1 MAEFKG
7 VNSTIV
13 DGTTGVRVQVA
24 DVGGR
29 VRTFHEEFTT
39 ASGTHA
45 TGSTIMF
52 GVLPKGARIIG
63 LLVTASAT
71 LGATGTISWG
81 TRATAAGSTL
91 DLDAIAAAAK
101 HEVTVPTWIGTSATT
116 AAGVAMGEKLAA
128 ESYIIGSWE
137 TGQIADG
144 VKLIVD
150 TFYQLD

>member
-116 AAGVAMGEKLAA
+116 GAGVGFGEKLSA
-128 ESYIIGSWE
+128 ESYIIATTAE
-137 TGQIADG
+137 ADMPAAG
-144 VKLIVD
+144 KLIVD

>member
-29 VRTFHEEFTT
+29 VRVFHEEITMKT
-39 ASGTHA
+39 GIV
-45 TGSTIMF
+45 TGSTIQF
-52 GVLPKGARIIG
+52 ATLPKGARIIG

-71 LGATGTISWG
+71 AGAALTLAWG
-81 TRATAAGSTL
+81 TRATDGGTL
-91 DLDAIAAAAK
+91 DPDAIAAAAT
-101 HEVTVPTWIGTSATT
+101 HTVTVPTWIGTSATT
-116 AAGVAMGEKLAA
+116 GAGVGFGEKLSA
-128 ESYIIGSWE
+128 ESYIIATTAE
-137 TGQIADG
+137 ADMPAAG
-144 VKLIVD
+144 KLIVD